1 MKEKNR
7 LVEWIEAL
15 ENRLFQLELQLEAEV
30 EEPEVEEPEVE
41 ELGEVEL

>member
-15 ENRLFQLELQLEAEV
+15 ENRVFQLELELEAEI
-30 EEPEVEEPEVE
+30 EEPE
-41 ELGEVEL
+41 EVEL